1 MNSYSVTKVIAD
13 GSQARF
19 AEWAIGLQNRGASM
33 ATTLRNNHSSSL
45 CWRVIHVACAVAV
58 CSFILF
64 DVLDLDGS
72 NFPLKPNPTQ
82 SAVLVATGVENTDHI
97 YLSNLTEPWS
107 RIVTISLAEPF
118 NLFSLRFAREF
129 RYLTLD
135 SARRRGYRTALP
147 RSSTS
152 DPSLPA

>member
-1 MNSYSVTKVIAD
+1 
-13 GSQARF
+13 
-19 AEWAIGLQNRGASM
+19 M
-33 ATTLRNNHSSSL
+33 AATLRNNHSPSL
-45 CWRVIHVACAVAV
+45 FWRVIHVACAVAV

-72 NFPLKPNPTQ
+72 NFPLKPYPTQ
-82 SAVLVATGVENTDHI
+82 SAVLVATGVEDTDHV
-97 YLSNLTEPWS
+97 YRPNLTEPWS

-118 NLFSLRFAREF
+118 DLLSLRLARQF
-129 RYLTLD
+129 KYLTLD
-135 SARRRGYRTALP
+135 SARHRGYRTALP